1 MDNLTEQ
8 EQVRRDKL
16 NNIKNYCNPYPERY
30 ERTHTLKEAKL
41 LYHS

>member
-16 NNIKNYCNPYPERY
+16 KSIKEYCNPYPERY
-30 ERTHTLKEAKL
+30 E
-41 LYHS
+41 